1 MFRELLDRVGLI
13 KVLALNWVQY
23 MKMWKVERLLFPLIE
38 VKYEYDHLEIF
49 EFGFIQRALIAGIAI
64 SAICS
69 VIGLFLVLKKT
80 VIVW

>member
-1 MFRELLDRVGLI
+1 MSMI
-13 KVLALNWVQY
+13 TW
-23 MKMWKVERLLFPLIE
+23 
-38 VKYEYDHLEIF
+38 EIF

-69 VIGLFLVLKKT
+69 VIGLFLGTEKT